1 MKINQDFEVSQP
13 VPVVWAFFQDVPTV
27 AECLPGAE
35 LTEDKGDGVY
45 AGRVS
50 AKLGPLSASFE
61 GEATV
66 VADPDTHSASIKGKG
81 VDKRGGS
88 RGRMS
93 VVYRLTEAD
102 GGGTAVGIE
111 ADVNLAGAAAQ
122 FGRSGLIREISNR
135 LIGEFARCLEA
146 KLSAVTAEEA
156 AAVQAGEVKGL
167 QLFFQTLGARIKGMF
182 SRS

>member
-1 MKINQDFEVSQP
+1 MKITNQFEVSKP
-13 VPVVWAFFQDVPTV
+13 LAVVWDFFQDVPTV
-27 AECLPGAE
+27 AQCLPGAE
-35 LTEDKGDGVY
+35 LTEDKGEGVY

-66 VADPDTHSASIKGKG
+66 VADAATHSATIKGKG

-93 VVYRLTEAD
+93 VVYRLSETD
-102 GGGTAVGIE
+102 GGTGVDIQ

-135 LIGEFARCLEA
+135 LIGEFAECLEA
-146 KLSAVTAEEA
+146 KLSAVTVEEA
-156 AAVQAGEVKGL
+156 AAVQAGEVKGV
-167 QLFFQTLGARIKGMF
+167 QLFFQTLGSRIKGLF

>member
-1 MKINQDFEVSQP
+1 MKINNEFEVSKP
-13 VPVVWAFFQDVPTV
+13 LAVVWDFFQDVPTV
-27 AECLPGAE
+27 AQCLPGAE

-45 AGRVS
+45 AGKVS

-66 VADPDTHSASIKGKG
+66 VADAATHSATIKGKG

-93 VVYRLTEAD
+93 VVYRLVETD
-102 GGGTAVGIE
+102 GGTGVDIQ

-135 LIGEFARCLEA
+135 LIGEFAECLEA
-146 KLSAVTAEEA
+146 KLSAVTVEEA

-167 QLFFQTLGARIKGMF
+167 QLFFQTLGSRIKGLF

>member
-1 MKINQDFEVSQP
+1 MKINNSFEVSQP
-13 VPVVWAFFQDVPTV
+13 LPVVWGFFQDVPTV

-35 LTEDKGDGVY
+35 VTEDKGDGVY

-66 VADPDTHSASIKGKG
+66 TADPSTHSASIKGKG

-93 VVYRLTEAD
+93 VVYRLAEAD
-102 GGGTAVGIE
+102 GKTAVDIE
-111 ADVNLAGAAAQ
+111 ADVTLAGAAAQ
-122 FGRSGLIREISNR
+122 FGRSGLIREISSR
-135 LIGEFARCLEA
+135 LIGEFAECLEG

-156 AAVQAGEVKGL
+156 ALVQAGEVKGL
-167 QLFFQTLGARIKGMF
+167 QLFLQTLGARIRGLF
-182 SRS
+182 SRSR

>member
-1 MKINQDFEVSQP
+1 MKINNSFQVPQP
-13 VPVVWAFFQDVPTV
+13 VAVVWDFFQDVPTM
-27 AECLPGAE
+27 AQCLPGAE
-35 LTEDKGDGVY
+35 LTEDQGGGVY
-45 AGRVS
+45 AGKVS

-93 VVYRLTEAD
+93 VVYRLTETD
-102 GGGTAVGIE
+102 GGTGVEIE
-111 ADVNLAGAAAQ
+111 ADVTLAGAAAQ

-135 LIGEFARCLEA
+135 LIGEFAQCLES
-146 KLSAVTAEEA
+146 KLGAVTAEEA
-156 AAVQAGEVKGL
+156 ALVQAGEVKGL
-167 QLFFQTLGARIKGMF
+167 RLFFQTLGSRIRGMF

>member
-1 MKINQDFEVSQP
+1 MKITNQFEVSKP
-13 VPVVWAFFQDVPTV
+13 LAVVWDFFQDVPTV
-27 AECLPGAE
+27 AQCLPGAE
-35 LTEDKGDGVY
+35 LTEDKGEGVY

-66 VADPDTHSASIKGKG
+66 VADAETHSASIKGKG

-93 VVYRLTEAD
+93 VVYRLSETD
-102 GGGTAVGIE
+102 GGTGVDIQ

-135 LIGEFARCLEA
+135 LIGEFAECLEA
-146 KLSAVTAEEA
+146 KLSAVTVEEA

-167 QLFFQTLGARIKGMF
+167 QLFFQTLGSRIKGLF

>member
-1 MKINQDFEVSQP
+1 MKINNNFEVSQP
-13 VPVVWAFFQDVPTV
+13 VAVVWGFFQDVPTV

-35 LTEDKGDGVY
+35 VTEDKGDGVY
-45 AGRVS
+45 AGKVS
-50 AKLGPLSASFE
+50 AKLGPLTASFE

-66 VADPDTHSASIKGKG
+66 VADPATHSASIKGKG

-93 VVYRLTEAD
+93 VMYRLAEIE
-102 GGGTAVGIE
+102 GGTGVDIE
-111 ADVNLAGAAAQ
+111 ADVTLAGAAAQ

-135 LIGEFARCLEA
+135 LINEFAQCLEA

-156 AAVQAGEVKGL
+156 ALVQAGEVKGL
-167 QLFFQTLGARIKGMF
+167 RLFLQTVGSRIRGVF

>member
-1 MKINQDFEVSQP
+1 MKINNQFEVAQAL
-13 VPVVWAFFQDVPTV
+13 PVVWSFFQDVPTV
-27 AECLPGAE
+27 AQCLPGAE

-66 VADPDTHSASIKGKG
+66 VADPATHSASIKGKG

-93 VVYRLTEAD
+93 VVYRLTETD
-102 GGGTAVGIE
+102 QGTGVAIE
-111 ADVNLAGAAAQ
+111 ADVTLAGAAAQ

-135 LIGEFARCLEA
+135 LIQEFAQCLEG

-156 AAVQAGEVKGL
+156 ALVQAGEVKGL
-167 QLFFQTLGARIKGMF
+167 GLFFQTLGARIRRLF

>member
-1 MKINQDFEVSQP
+1 MKINNSFEVSQP
-13 VPVVWAFFQDVPTV
+13 LGVVWDFFQDVPTV
-27 AECLPGAE
+27 AQCLPGAE
-35 LTEDKGDGVY
+35 LTEDKGDGIY

-66 VADPDTHSASIKGKG
+66 VADPATHSASIKGKG
-81 VDKRGGS
+81 VDRRGGS

-93 VVYRLTEAD
+93 VMYQLEKAE
-102 GGGTAVGIE
+102 GGTMVNID
-111 ADVNLAGAAAQ
+111 ADVTLAGAAAQ

-135 LIGEFARCLEA
+135 LIGEFAQCLEG
-146 KLSAVTAEEA
+146 KLSAVTVEEA
-156 AAVQAGEVKGL
+156 AMVQAGEVKGL
-167 QLFFQTLGARIKGMF
+167 GLFFKTLGARIKRIF

>member
-1 MKINQDFEVSQP
+1 MKIAHQFEVSKP
-13 VPVVWAFFQDVPTV
+13 LPVVWEFLQDVPTV
-27 AECLPGAE
+27 AQCLPGAE
-35 LTEDKGDGVY
+35 LTEEKGDGVY

-66 VADPDTHSASIKGKG
+66 AADPANYSASIKGKG

-93 VVYRLTEAD
+93 VVYRLRETE
-102 GGGTAVGIE
+102 GGTGVDIE

-135 LIGEFARCLEA
+135 LIGEFAQCLEG
-146 KLSAVTAEEA
+146 KLSAVTVEEA

-182 SRS
+182 SRSE

>member
-1 MKINQDFEVSQP
+1 MKINHDFEVSQP
-13 VPVVWAFFQDVPTV
+13 VPVVWGFFQDVPTV

-93 VVYRLTEAD
+93 VVYRLTEAA
-102 GGGTAVGIE
+102 GGTAVEIE

-135 LIGEFARCLEA
+135 LIGEFAQCLEA
-146 KLSAVTAEEA
+146 KLGAVTAEEA

>member
-1 MKINQDFEVSQP
+1 MKINQNFEVSQP
-13 VPVVWAFFQDVPTV
+13 LAVVWDFFQDVPTV
-27 AECLPGAE
+27 SACLPGAE
-35 LTEDKGDGVY
+35 LTEDKGNGVY
-45 AGRVS
+45 TGKVS
-50 AKLGPLSASFE
+50 AKLGPLTASFE

-66 VADPDTHSASIKGKG
+66 VADPATHSASIKGKG

-93 VVYRLTEAD
+93 VVYQLKETD
-102 GGGTAVGIE
+102 GGTEVDIE
-111 ADVNLAGAAAQ
+111 ANVNLAGAAAQ

-135 LIGEFARCLEA
+135 LIGEFAECLEA

-156 AAVQAGEVKGL
+156 ALVQAGEVKGMR
-167 QLFFQTLGARIKGMF
+167 LFFQTVGGRIRGLF

>member
-1 MKINQDFEVSQP
+1 MKITNQFEVSKP
-13 VPVVWAFFQDVPTV
+13 LSVVWDFLQDVPTV
-27 AECLPGAE
+27 AQCLPGAE
-35 LTEDKGDGVY
+35 LTEDKGGGVY
-45 AGRVS
+45 LGRVS

-66 VADPDTHSASIKGKG
+66 EADVASHSATIKGKG

-93 VVYRLTEAD
+93 VVYRLSEAD
-102 GGGTAVGIE
+102 GGTAVDIQ

-135 LIGEFARCLEA
+135 LIGEFAECLEA
-146 KLSAVTAEEA
+146 KLSAVTVEEA
-156 AAVQAGEVKGL
+156 DAVQAGEVKGL
-167 QLFFQTLGARIKGMF
+167 QLFFQTLGSRIKGLF